1 MSLTYLICRTHG
13 YASRLLGRD
22 LIRRLAA
29 ARSLRQLA
37 EELSETEYG
46 PSLKTAQTILDFEEA
61 LAEVFVSRSSA
72 LLGLAPGGIG
82 DFIKSY
88 LRRYEVQNL
97 VWIARM
103 KLGGASEGEI
113 ARMLMPVK
121 GMGVLDLEDLV
132 KAGSLDELIKAVR
145 SSGAYRLPEEV
156 ESVAELEAEL
166 WKSYYAQIFKKL
178 SLIPL
183 SDRGDVKSM
192 LGLELDLIN
201 LKTCMLS
208 AAGKLD
214 REIAEKLLIDNPA
227 GVPRRKLVRL
237 LSKGDERIFLEH
249 FPGYRDFLMSAISG
263 GDWLLEVERFR
274 IVRRFAESLR
284 IPRFVNFFYVMKYL
298 VDLEAEYRDL
308 RTIAIA
314 IHHGVPP
321 ESRLRLLVSV

>member
-13 YASRLLGRD
+13 YASKLLRRD
-22 LIRRLAA
+22 LIRELATC
-29 ARSLRQLA
+29 RSLQELA
-37 EELSETEYG
+37 ERLSDTEYG
-46 PSLKTAQTILDFEEA
+46 PKLKAAGTVLDFEKA
-61 LAEVFVSRSSA
+61 LAEVFVNRLSA
-72 LLGLAPGGIG
+72 VSGLAPSRIK
-82 DFIKSY
+82 DFIESY
-88 LRRYEVQNL
+88 LRRYEIQNL

-113 ARMLMPVK
+113 ERLLIPVK
-121 GMGVLDLEDLV
+121 GVSRLDVE
-132 KAGSLDELIKAVR
+132 SLIKAKNLSELINAIR
-145 SSGAYRLPEEV
+145 ESRTYQLPEEV
-156 ESVAELEAEL
+156 ENIIDFEAEL
-166 WKSYYAQIFKKL
+166 WRSYYAQIFKKL
-178 SLIPL
+178 SRIPL
-183 SDRGDVKSM
+183 SDRGDVKRL

-208 AAGKLD
+208 AVGKLD
-214 REIAEKLLIDNPA
+214 RAVAEKLLIDNPA
-227 GVPRRKLVRL
+227 GVSRRKLVRL

-249 FPGYRDFLMSAISG
+249 FPGYRDFLVSAVSG
-263 GDWLLEVERFR
+263 DDWLLEVERFR

-284 IPRFVNFFYVMKYL
+284 IPRFVNFFYVVKYL